1 MNSSGYNV
9 KILILLLLVNYIS
22 LPVLAIRTYDNGTL
36 TVRHDNSLYVMA
48 FLTHLDDIIT
58 LLDVS

>member
-9 KILILLLLVNYIS
+9 NILILLLLVNYIS
-22 LPVLAIRTYDNGTL
+22 LSVLAIRTYDNGTL